1 MKYLLLALL
10 LISSSAIASTI
21 TWVNPTQREDGK
33 PLTESEI
40 AGYRVYHGAVSG
52 DYQNQI
58 NITGLKTTAVI
69 DLPYGVNYIVMTVVD
84 TQDRES
90 LYSTEVIIDIPA
102 SLPKP
107 PTSITIQ

>member
-1 MKYLLLALL
+1 MKYVLLALL
-10 LISSSAIASTI
+10 LISNSAMAATI
-21 TWVNPTQREDGK
+21 SWVNPTQREDGK
-33 PLTESEI
+33 PLLESEI
-40 AGYRVYHGAVSG
+40 GEVRVYHGAVSG

-58 NITGLKTTAVI
+58 NIPGLNTTAVI

-84 TQDRES
+84 TADRES
-90 LYSTEVIIDIPA
+90 QYSTEVIIDIPA